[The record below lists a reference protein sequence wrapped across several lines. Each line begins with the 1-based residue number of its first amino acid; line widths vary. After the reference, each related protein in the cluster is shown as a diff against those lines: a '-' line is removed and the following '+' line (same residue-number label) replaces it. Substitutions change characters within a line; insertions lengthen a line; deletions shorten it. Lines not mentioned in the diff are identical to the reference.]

1 MKVLV
6 AQSCPILCDPRDCS
20 PPGSSPWDSPGRNT
34 EVGCHFLLQGI
45 FPTQGW
51 NLGISWLTSTIIQ
64 GPRSTS
70 FRAPEPSTHFLH
82 LLDLQYSYCLLWL
95 SLEILHY
102 ALLPRCSPAFAFY
115 FVLVLS
121 NRSCLFFVMIYLFQ
135 IMERFWGM
143 GTRNHLMFKLFSFNE
158 FFFFFNYDNSW
169 KIYFRENKLTETL
182 ISL

>member
-51 NLGISWLTSTIIQ
+51 NPGISWLTSTIIQ

-82 LLDLQYSYCLLWL
+82 LLDLQYSYCLVAFSRNSALF
-95 SLEILHY
+95 SSSP
-102 ALLPRCSPAFAFY
+102 LLPSFCFLFCLSAFQQE
-115 FVLVLS
+115 LS
-121 NRSCLFFVMIYLFQ
+121 FFCYDLSFSDNGKILRY
-135 IMERFWGM
+135 G
-143 GTRNHLMFKLFSFNE
+143 NHKPPYVQTVFL
-158 FFFFFNYDNSW
+158 
-169 KIYFRENKLTETL
+169 
-182 ISL
+182 